1 MIFKIFY
8 NSIYQIHITSFI
20 TGKEFYQMSISKIVV
35 YWALKLAYQQIMQ
48 NK

>member
-1 MIFKIFY
+1 
-8 NSIYQIHITSFI
+8 
-20 TGKEFYQMSISKIVV
+20 MSISKIVV